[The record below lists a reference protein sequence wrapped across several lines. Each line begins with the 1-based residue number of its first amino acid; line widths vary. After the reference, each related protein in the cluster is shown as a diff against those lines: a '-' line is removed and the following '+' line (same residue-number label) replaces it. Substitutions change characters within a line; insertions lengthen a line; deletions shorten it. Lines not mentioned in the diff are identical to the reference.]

1 MAADTTTV
9 KNLAET
15 VGVSIEKLLAQFKEA
30 GIHVASA
37 NQEISETQKRAL
49 LAHLQKPQT
58 HAEESANV
66 APTLTLKRTSVEVS
80 KLKIEGSAGK
90 AKTVNVEVRRQR
102 TMVKPD
108 AVTDD
113 SFKAQRETA
122 RLEAEAKLA
131 PVVVVAE
138 VAIPVEAPVV
148 PPVEAPVNEA
158 PVNVAPT
165 AVAARTET
173 PRTFVKKPGAP
184 TAARP
189 QAGAPTRPRPA
200 SATPAARP
208 GAPTAG
214 AVKPKPAPA
223 KAPMNNRPMTAKA
236 AAAKEEERIRSK
248 NEREKDIGP
257 HKLRAQAIAY
267 NEDAEV
273 DEEAY
278 NSILGPR
285 RRRVKTRKFDA
296 DKLGIKQAFEQPT
309 APIVYD
315 VKVPEVV
322 TVTELA
328 QKMSIKA
335 SVVIKKLMKMGVMA
349 TINHP
354 LDQDTAMLLVEEM
367 GHNPIATSANE
378 IEETLAKSFEN
389 LGHEKMKRAPVVTIM
404 GHVDHG
410 KTSLLDYIRR
420 TKVTQGEAGGITQHI
435 GAYHVEI
442 PKGVVTFLDTP
453 GHAAFTAMRARGAQ
467 ATDIVILVVAA
478 DDGVMP
484 QTIEAIHHARA
495 AGVPI
500 IVAVNKMDK
509 EGADPER
516 IKSELSHYQIIAEDW
531 GGDSMFIPISAK
543 TGDGIDGL
551 LDSILVQAE
560 VLELTAVRD
569 GPARG
574 VVVESRLD
582 KGRGPVATV
591 LVQQGTL
598 KKGDILLAGIEYGRV
613 RGMLDESGKSIDE
626 AGPSIPV
633 EVLGLSGTPGAGDDA
648 MVVEDERKARE
659 LVMFRVSKAR
669 ELKLARHHAAVAG
682 INIFER
688 FGKGEQLA
696 VNVLLKADVQGSVE
710 AINDALN
717 KLSTDEVNVKI
728 IGSGVGGISE
738 SDINLALAS
747 GALVL
752 GFNVRAD
759 ATAKKLADR
768 EGVIMHYHSIIYD
781 LIDEV
786 RKSMSG
792 KLSPETKEK
801 IIGLAQVRDVF
812 KSPKFGSIAGCM
824 VTEGIVKRHNKIRVL
839 RDNVVIFEGE
849 LESLRRFKDDVK
861 EVQHGMECG
870 IGVKDYNDVRTGD
883 QVECFEVYQVARE
896 I

>member
-1 MAADTTTV
+1 MAADTTV

-30 GIHVASA
+30 GIHVVSA
-37 NQEISETQKRAL
+37 NQSVNESQKRDL
-49 LAHLQKPQT
+49 LAHLQKPHDT
-58 HAEESANV
+58 GSDAV
-66 APTLTLKRTSVEVS
+66 AKPMLTLKRTSVEVS
-80 KLKIEGSAGK
+80 KLRVEGSTGK

-102 TMVKPD
+102 TMVKSEGVETSFAEQRKAAEHVAAKVLSETQVKEPEIVAASAPE
-108 AVTDD
+108 AVAITPEAVQTVKPAVQAPRSDFVRRSD
-113 SFKAQRETA
+113 TTSGARPQSGSPVRRPSTTTSTRPGAPATGA
-122 RLEAEAKLA
+122 RL
-131 PVVVVAE
+131 
-138 VAIPVEAPVV
+138 
-148 PPVEAPVNEA
+148 
-158 PVNVAPT
+158 
-165 AVAARTET
+165 
-173 PRTFVKKPGAP
+173 GAP
-184 TAARP
+184 TAA
-189 QAGAPTRPRPA
+189 
-200 SATPAARP
+200 AA
-208 GAPTAG
+208 
-214 AVKPKPAPA
+214 KPKPAPA
-223 KAPMNNRPMTAKA
+223 KAPMGNRPMTAKA

-257 HKLRAQAIAY
+257 HKIRAQAIAY

-273 DEEAY
+273 DEETY
-278 NSILGPR
+278 NALLGPR
-285 RRRVKTRKFDA
+285 RRRIKTRKFDA

-309 APIVYD
+309 APIVHE
-315 VKVPEVV
+315 VKVPEVI

-328 QKMSIKA
+328 QKMSVKA

-378 IEETLAKSFEN
+378 IEETLALSFEN
-389 LGHEKMKRAPVVTIM
+389 LGHEKSKRAPVVTIM

-420 TKVTQGEAGGITQHI
+420 TKVTAGEAGGITQHI
-435 GAYHVEI
+435 GAYHVETA
-442 PKGVVTFLDTP
+442 KGVVTFLDTP

-543 TGDGIDGL
+543 TGEGIDGL

-598 KKGDILLAGIEYGRV
+598 RRGDILLAGVEYGRV
-613 RGMLDESGKSIDE
+613 RGMLDENGNSIDE

-669 ELKLARHHAAVAG
+669 ELKLARHHASIAG

-696 VNVLLKADVQGSVE
+696 VNILLKGDVQGSVE
-710 AINDALN
+710 AITDALN
-717 KLSTDEVNVKI
+717 KLSTDEVKVKI

-759 ATAKKLADR
+759 ATARKLADR

-786 RKSMSG
+786 KKCMSG

-839 RDNVVIFEGE
+839 RDNVVIFEGD

-870 IGVKDYNDVRTGD
+870 IGVKDYNDVRAGD